1 MKFTIFALVS
11 IVAATANAIAIPAQ
25 YSREMREHALYIRAH
40 IPDSEIMALISKR
53 DNSPADA
60 VDQDSDADSDNDS
73 KDGDTDSDND
83 SKDGDTDSDND
94 SKDGDTDSKDNA
106 TETLTDAS
114 DLAPFDVTKYTF
126 TDDNVPGETQPVDAP
141 ADDLHN

>member
-53 DNSPADA
+53 DNSPADT
-60 VDQDSDADSDNDS
+60 VDQDGDADSDTDS
-73 KDGDTDSDND
+73 KDAGTDSDN
-83 SKDGDTDSDND
+83 
-94 SKDGDTDSKDNA
+94 DSKDNA

>member
-73 KDGDTDSDND
+73 KDGDTDSD
-83 SKDGDTDSDND
+83 
-94 SKDGDTDSKDNA
+94 TDSKDNA

>member
-83 SKDGDTDSDND
+83 SKDGDTDS
-94 SKDGDTDSKDNA
+94 KDNA

>member
-83 SKDGDTDSDND
+83 SKD
-94 SKDGDTDSKDNA
+94 NA